1 MAVHGSFCTE
11 RFQALYGL
19 LQKELW
25 LHRGGPPGAR
35 LRPTAPRA
43 CRKLRPALAP
53 TARARSQPVCTMIH
67 AMIRRVFVRAE
78 ANAMLAG
85 ASFDELVAFYTTS
98 TIASGGDSIIIFC
111 PPPYPPP
118 QVRCSTEMRFSI
130 ERCARPAHTQD
141 AAHRTA
147 LALHTPP
154 HTLALACTHAQ
165 HTHTTRIAHARTH
178 LRSTY
183 ARTHTQTMHECTN
196 ERKHACTHDTPHLPH
211 AHTHIHTHTHAHTH
225 AHTRPRTRVC
235 AHACTDTHAHMHT
248 HTHTHTHMQA

>member
-78 ANAMLAG
+78 ANGNAG
-85 ASFDELVAFYTTS
+85 RSFLRRARGFLHDLRDRERRPFNYYLL
-98 TIASGGDSIIIFC
+98 
-111 PPPYPPP
+111 PPPPSPPT
-118 QVRCSTEMRFSI
+118 R
-130 ERCARPAHTQD
+130 RCAARRRCASLQEVRP
-141 AAHRTA
+141 RPWRPPRRGPS
-147 LALHTPP
+147 PP
-154 HTLALACTHAQ
+154 HCTPHHPLAHPCTHAQ
-165 HTHTTRIAHARTH
+165 HTHNSRTH
-178 LRSTY
+178 
-183 ARTHTQTMHECTN
+183 A
-196 ERKHACTHDTPHLPH
+196 P
-211 AHTHIHTHTHAHTH
+211 
-225 AHTRPRTRVC
+225 V
-235 AHACTDTHAHMHT
+235 
-248 HTHTHTHMQA
+248 